1 MNIRSQELLML
12 NKSMKK
18 FNQNPL
24 PPQTEETGVEN
35 PINKSSL
42 IMNAMDIQG
51 KNNIAF
57 QGVMT
62 KLANK
67 TVAKTLAGAVALT
80 AASSTL
86 TSCRP
91 DQINIENTTNISVN
105 FDAFTALMEENNELL
120 RRILAQNGANG
131 ETLNQILSSI
141 NSIDVTLYSL
151 YENGTLTLEQIQKL
165 RQDLCRYYLTIHNDL
180 QNGNEINEEIR
191 DYIRDLLLSYGLQGE
206 ELEEIFNQILDS
218 LSNINNN
225 LEGINEALNSIDGTL
240 QNLYANGT
248 LTLEQIQALREDL
261 ENYYNG
267 IWQQLEE
274 GQGVNEDI
282 REYIRQLLESYG
294 LQGQELQNLL
304 NQIIDSLNNINSN
317 LEEINEAL
325 NSIDGTL
332 QNLYANGT
340 LTLEEIQALRE
351 DLENYYNGI
360 WQQLEEGQAND
371 EEIKNYIRQLLI
383 SYGLQGQQLEELLN
397 QILDSLDIIN
407 NTLNQIYAEIQ
418 KISKNMSLYHFQYLQ
433 YQNASLTLLTKLYH
447 QGLIDQNMLGQLIN
461 GVGQANENLELLNK
475 NIVDLKNIITDPE
488 AYQQFM
494 NDLAGLMPED
504 IDYQQFKDM
513 FEMLGLT
520 MQDIANLSREQI
532 LAAIENFQNTYV
544 ETEQQEQQ
552 ILNDISQKL
561 NVLQKLEHLNIPE
574 LTELL
579 KNLEIAI
586 NNNSENIIDELQA
599 IQGQLN
605 TIMEKL
611 DAIFSNLDK
620 LVYFADEQSKN
631 WDSALQLLGTNNAL
645 LQNIKANQ
653 AVTNEELAKLNEN
666 QQILINKQ
674 ETSNSYLYLLN
685 QKADEI
691 KQLIKEFDP
700 QGGMTVEEFK
710 NALRELYPELV
721 ADFEQFIKDYGFD
734 DIPDHLLT
742 LIQLAENIDTKL
754 ANQTDYSDKL
764 DRLITIQEAMWA
776 FIQNMDFSDPEQL
789 AKLDIIIERL
799 DQILEK
805 LDCLCDEEDES
816 VEDILND
823 LENMFPG
830 VKRITS
836 NGNRVNMDQVKKL
849 KAQLEVARNSVVTG
863 YNKKHNA
870 VKVNGFKY

>member
-57 QGVMT
+57 QGLMNKVNKKTAT
-62 KLANK
+62 KILVAAAPLAVGMI
-67 TVAKTLAGAVALT
+67 T
-80 AASSTL
+80 
-86 TSCRP
+86 TSCKP

-105 FDAFTALMEENNELL
+105 FDAFTAYMQENNKLL
-120 RRILAQNGANG
+120 EQLLNQEGANY
-131 ETLNQILSSI
+131 EILMQMLGSI
-141 NSIDVTLYSL
+141 NSTNNILYQL
-151 YENGTLTLEQIQKL
+151 YQTGTLNLEQITKL
-165 RQDLCRYYLTIHNDL
+165 RQDLCRYYLMIKSQLEQGQISD
-180 QNGNEINEEIR
+180 EEFYQDMR
-191 DYIRDLLLSYGLQGE
+191 DFVRDLLLQYGLQGE
-206 ELEEIFNQILDS
+206 ELEDAFNEIINWLEHIGNTVDNIYEEVKSISQKMTMYHGQYLEYQHASLDM
-218 LSNINNN
+218 LVK
-225 LEGINEALNSIDGTL
+225 
-240 QNLYANGT
+240 LYK
-248 LTLEQIQALREDL
+248 
-261 ENYYNG
+261 
-267 IWQQLEE
+267 
-274 GQGVNEDI
+274 
-282 REYIRQLLESYG
+282 
-294 LQGQELQNLL
+294 QGQ
-304 NQIIDSLNNINSN
+304 IDHLMFN
-317 LEEINEAL
+317 
-325 NSIDGTL
+325 
-332 QNLYANGT
+332 
-340 LTLEEIQALRE
+340 
-351 DLENYYNGI
+351 
-360 WQQLEEGQAND
+360 
-371 EEIKNYIRQLLI
+371 
-383 SYGLQGQQLEELLN
+383 
-397 QILDSLDIIN
+397 
-407 NTLNQIYAEIQ
+407 
-418 KISKNMSLYHFQYLQ
+418 
-433 YQNASLTLLTKLYH
+433 
-447 QGLIDQNMLGQLIN
+447 QLIN
-461 GVGQANENLELLNK
+461 GVNLANENLELLNQ
-475 NIVDLKNIITDPE
+475 NVIELKNIFTNPE
-488 AYQQFM
+488 SYQQFM
-494 NDLAGLMPED
+494 NDLAELMPED
-504 IDYQQFKDM
+504 IDYQQIANM

-532 LAAIENFQNTYV
+532 LAAIQNFQNTYV
-544 ETEQQEQQ
+544 ETEQQKQE
-552 ILNDISQKL
+552 IINDISQKL

-586 NNNSENIIDELQA
+586 NNNSENFIDELQA

-691 KQLIKEFDP
+691 EQLIKEFDP

-710 NALRELYPELV
+710 NALRELYPEF
-721 ADFEQFIKDYGFD
+721 ADDFEQFIKDYGFD

-742 LIQLAENIDTKL
+742 LTQLVENIDKKL

-764 DRLITIQEAMWA
+764 DRLITIHEAMWA
-776 FIQNMDFSDPEQL
+776 FIQNMDFSNSDHL
-789 AKLDIIIERL
+789 KKLDKIIERL

-830 VKRITS
+830 AKRIIS
-836 NGNRVNMDQVKKL
+836 NGNGVNMDQVEKL
-849 KAQLEVARNSVVTG
+849 KAQLEVVRNSVVTG
-863 YNKKHNA
+863 YSKKDNA